1 MKEIILALTGN
12 AENMKNITL
21 EYTEFTN
28 NTVVMN
34 EIANDD
40 SFGTE
45 FLGGENPF
53 KYFAP
58 AAEGITMTTLSPYDQ
73 ACVELIQ
80 SCFSDYLQ
88 GLVDFDRAKSNF
100 ETAIRERHPDIS
112 EIIWPE

>member
-1 MKEIILALTGN
+1 MNK
-12 AENMKNITL
+12 ITR

-28 NTVVMN
+28 NRTVMD
-34 EIANDD
+34 EIANDG

-58 AAEGITMTTLSPYDQ
+58 AAEGIEMTTLSPYDQ

-80 SCFSDYLQ
+80 SSFSDYLQ
-88 GLVDFDRAKSNF
+88 GLVDFDTAKANF
-100 ETAIRERHPDIS
+100 ETAIRERHPDIG